1 MANTYNT
8 STLVGQQVVQSL
20 DARPTLQHTVNTS
33 YAKDYQNGSYV
44 PGTTINMEIND
55 QPSIIDGLVA
65 NVDDNS
71 PRTVGVTI
79 AGFNTSKRI
88 DSLSRGYKTKK
99 DAIRQWTDDMVKAM
113 CRKVEN
119 TGFAYMAKQTGQNVG
134 VPGTDTGSIRTWAE
148 GRAKINDQLAEG
160 TCYAAVNPMGM
171 VALTEALK
179 GAPNPTLSNSFVSAR
194 MKNMSDMNFYQ
205 TPSVYKYTAG
215 TTTDGAGAVTTT
227 SVNAASTLV
236 LKLLGTGTITAGTKL
251 TVASV
256 YPVDPQTKD
265 SLPYLKEFT
274 VTADVTI
281 AGNAAT
287 VAISPTI
294 YDSTT
299 TQQNVSALPQADA
312 VVTLN
317 TGGTLTASQTAT
329 QAMIYDKNAFTLVSL
344 PLPLAEDGT
353 EKNVSKAGL
362 TVRIGQSSKD
372 HINDTEIIKVS
383 ALWGWG
389 KLREDHACAVFNA

>member
-20 DARPTLQHTVNTS
+20 HARPTLQHTVNTS
-33 YAKDYQNGSYV
+33 YAKDYQNGAYV
-44 PGTTINMEIND
+44 PGTTISMEIND
-55 QPSIIDGLVA
+55 QPAIISGLVA
-65 NVDDNS
+65 NVADNS
-71 PRTVGVTI
+71 PRTVDVTI
-79 AGFNTSKRI
+79 AGYNTSKRI
-88 DSLSRGYKTKK
+88 DSLSKGYKTKK

-113 CRKVEN
+113 VREVEN
-119 TGFAYMAKQTGQNVG
+119 TGFTYMAKQTGQNVG
-134 VPGTDTGSIRTWAE
+134 TPGTDTGSIRTWSE
-148 GRAKINDQLAEG
+148 GRARIDDQLG
-160 TCYAAVNPMGM
+160 SGNCYAAVNPMGM

-179 GAPNPTLSNSFVSAR
+179 GAPNPKLSNPYVSGR
-194 MKNMSDMNFYQ
+194 MKNVNMMNFYQ

-227 SVNAASTLV
+227 SVNGATTLV
-236 LKLLGTGTITAGTKL
+236 LKSLGSGTITAGTKF
-251 TVASV
+251 TVAAV

-265 SLPYLKEFT
+265 ALPYLKEFT
-274 VTADVTI
+274 ITADATI
-281 AGNAAT
+281 SANAAT
-287 VAISPTI
+287 VSISPTL
-294 YDSTT
+294 YDDTT
-299 TQQNVSALPQADA
+299 TQQNVDALPLANA

-329 QAMIYDKNAFTLVSL
+329 QNIIYDKNAYTLVSL

-353 EKNVSKAGL
+353 EKNVSNAGL

-383 ALWGWG
+383 ALWGWA
-389 KLREDHACAVFNA
+389 KLREDHASIVFGA